1 MNVKKAVLIG
11 LVLVFAMTCLP
22 ASVGMAQIGDFDAKQ
37 NNASAE
43 LFTRQAGD
51 RIQAVI
57 RIKIDSG
64 WHLYGDNLG
73 HPKAIGTPTQVTLDA
88 EGVKWSKVVFPKPY
102 RLAQKIAG
110 PDVWINSHKGTILL
124 YAAGAASGEISAD
137 GITARLDGQT
147 CSDTGSCMLYAESLT
162 SLGRGDDAMFAAFP
176 PDLSA
181 SDTPAQKTSDKPTG
195 PEATGTTDY
204 AAVTFP
210 DYAPRDG
217 GGGDHG
223 LGVWL
228 LIAFLAGILLN
239 VMPCVLPLIS
249 IKVLSFV
256 QQAGESRGRM
266 LALGSAFGAGMMLVF
281 WALAIAAITLGLSWG
296 EQFQSDG
303 FIIVMIS
310 IVFAFAL
317 SLLGVFT
324 LGVPKQVNDLAAGM
338 GREGLGNAFF
348 TGVLATLLATPC
360 SGPFLGGTLAWTL
373 AQAPLTVF
381 LIFTMLGLGMALP
394 YVVLGAFPKM
404 LALVPKPGPWMET
417 FKQAMGFVLLAMV
430 VYLMISVRTEMLL
443 FTNAFLMFVGIA
455 SWYWGRFAKFGQK
468 PVKRIVTGVA
478 TIAILAIGAQLS
490 FGTMHEALAP
500 AQGGEGQVD
509 WVEFEPEAFT
519 EHIQAGR
526 SVFVKF
532 GASWCSACTWN
543 KKMVFETDEISAL
556 LKKKG
561 VISMNADISHDNPR
575 TRMLERLRSRL
586 GGRALPF
593 LAVFPSDRPNEPFVR
608 PDIIS
613 VGTMREILNSCPDPK
628 ATATTGPR

>member
-1 MNVKKAVLIG
+1 MNTKKVAFAG
-11 LVLVFAMTCLP
+11 LVLAVAVICGRVN
-22 ASVGMAQIGDFDAKQ
+22 VGTAQIAGFDPSR

-51 RIQAVI
+51 RIQAVM

-64 WHLYGDNLG
+64 WHLYGDDLG
-73 HPKAIGTPTQVTLDA
+73 HPKAIGTPTKIALGA
-88 EGVKWSKVVFPKPY
+88 EGVKWSKFVFPKPH
-102 RLAQKIAG
+102 RLPQKIAG
-110 PDVWINSHKGTILL
+110 PGVWINSHEGTILL
-124 YAAGAASGEISAD
+124 YAAGDATGDVSSA
-137 GITARLDGQT
+137 GITAKIDAQT
-147 CSDTGSCMLYAESLT
+147 CSDTGSCMLYQESLK
-162 SLGRGDDAMFAAFP
+162 SLGRGDDSLFAAFP
-176 PDLSA
+176 ANLSA
-181 SDTPAQKTSDKPTG
+181 SDAPVVKSSADSAKPAPDD
-195 PEATGTTDY
+195 TTDY

-210 DYAPRDG
+210 DYTPRDD

-256 QQAGESRGRM
+256 QQAGESRGRI

-324 LGVPKQVNDLAAGM
+324 LGVPKQVNELAAGM

-373 AQAPLTVF
+373 AQPPLTIF

-394 YVVLGAFPKM
+394 YIVLGTFPKL

-468 PVKRIVTGVA
+468 PVKRIATVAA

-490 FGTMHEALAP
+490 FGTMHKALAP
-500 AQGGEGQVD
+500 AQVGEGHVD
-509 WVEFEPEAFT
+509 WVEFEPEAFE
-519 EHIQAGR
+519 EHIQTGR

-532 GASWCSACTWN
+532 EASWCSACTWN

-575 TRMLERLRSRL
+575 TRMLERLRAKL

-613 VGTMREILNSCPDPK
+613 VGTMREILNAVPDLNP
-628 ATATTGPR
+628 ADG

>member
-1 MNVKKAVLIG
+1 MNVKKAALTGLILG
-11 LVLVFAMTCLP
+11 IAVICGRV
-22 ASVGMAQIGDFDAKQ
+22 SVGMAQIAGFDENR

-43 LFTRQAGD
+43 LFTRQTGD
-51 RIQAVI
+51 RIQAVV

-64 WHLYGDNLG
+64 WHLYGDVLG
-73 HPKAIGTPTQVTLDA
+73 HPKAIGTPTTVTLGA
-88 EGVKWSKVVFPKPY
+88 EGVKWSKVVFPKPH
-102 RLAQKIAG
+102 RLPQKIAG
-110 PDVWINSHKGTILL
+110 PGVWINSHEGTILL
-124 YAAGAASGEISAD
+124 YAAGQAD
-137 GITARLDGQT
+137 ERAEGVTAKIDAQT
-147 CSDTGSCMLYAESLT
+147 CSDTGSCMLYQESVK
-162 SLGRGDDAMFAAFP
+162 SLGRGDDALFAAFP
-176 PDLSA
+176 ANLSA
-181 SDTPAQKTSDKPTG
+181 SDAPAVKTPADSAKPAPTD
-195 PEATGTTDY
+195 TTDY

-210 DYAPRDG
+210 DYTPRDG

-256 QQAGESRGRM
+256 QQAGESRGRI

-303 FIIVMIS
+303 FIIVMIA

-324 LGVPKQVNDLAAGM
+324 LGVPKQVNELAAGM

-348 TGVLATLLATPC
+348 NGALATLLATPC

-373 AQAPLTVF
+373 AQTPLTIF

-394 YVVLGAFPKM
+394 YVVLGVFPKM
-404 LALVPKPGPWMET
+404 LAFLPKPGPWMET
-417 FKQAMGFVLLAMV
+417 FKQVMGFVLLAMV

-468 PVKRIVTGVA
+468 PVKRIATVVA

-490 FGTMHEALAP
+490 FGTMHKALAP
-500 AQGGEGQVD
+500 AQPGEGYVD
-509 WVEFEPEAFT
+509 WVEFEPEAFE

-532 GASWCSACTWN
+532 EASWCSACTWN

-561 VISMNADISHDNPR
+561 LISMNADISHHNPR
-575 TRMLERLRSRL
+575 TRMLERLRARL

-593 LAVFPSDRPNEPFVR
+593 LAVFPSDRPDEPFVR

-613 VGTMREILNSCPDPK
+613 VSTMREILNAVPDPK
-628 ATATTGPR
+628 PAE